1 MCFIRLTCF
10 LTSSL
15 LQIIRQTYDW
25 ENELNST
32 LLDSSAENG
41 VVCAN
46 QPSDAASV
54 ATGGGA
60 TKPCAPSRS
69 TNDTTVGAK
78 TVSREEFN
86 ELKLEVNTIALE
98 TKNNTSD
105 IQRLE
110 QEVGKRH
117 KWTTEEVRINEIS
130 GSLLFLPASL
140 TSF

>member
-1 MCFIRLTCF
+1 M
-10 LTSSL
+10 
-15 LQIIRQTYDW
+15 
-25 ENELNST
+25 
-32 LLDSSAENG
+32 
-41 VVCAN
+41 CAN

-69 TNDTTVGAK
+69 TNVQGVE

-86 ELKLEVNTIALE
+86 ELKLEVHTITLE

-117 KWTTEEVRINEIS
+117 KWTTEEVRINEI
-130 GSLLFLPASL
+130 
-140 TSF
+140 